1 MHRKNTLY
9 LLSFSFRIMSFM
21 TISIHLSG
29 KAVGLLFE
37 DDGDGYGYTEGR
49 YLITHYIAERQSSVV
64 TVKIL
69 ITEGEWERP
78 KRRIHVQLLL
88 GGGAMVL
95 FFHWLKKYLWECI
108 SSKDLNISNV
118 EQLDAWG
125 MDGETIQIKMPSES
139 EVSALISTSNERF
152 ALHMGKSHLFNMFVA
167 TT

>member
-1 MHRKNTLY
+1 
-9 LLSFSFRIMSFM
+9 MSFM

-69 ITEGEWERP
+69 KTEGEWERP

-95 FFHWLKKYLWECI
+95 FFHRLKKYLGECI

-152 ALHMGKSHLFNMFVA
+152 ALHMGKSHIFNMLVA
-167 TT
+167 TPKF